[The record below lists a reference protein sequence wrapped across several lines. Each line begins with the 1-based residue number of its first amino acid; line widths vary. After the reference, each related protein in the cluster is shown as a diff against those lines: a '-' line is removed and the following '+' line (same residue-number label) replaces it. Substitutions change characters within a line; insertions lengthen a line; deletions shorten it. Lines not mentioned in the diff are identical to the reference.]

1 MRRVEIVGNHSV
13 EQDLI
18 DQLDRKLPG
27 LSWTKVASVQGKG
40 NTGYKLGDGVWP
52 EENFLFFSIC
62 GEEEEAVLRQIV
74 QDIQLQHP
82 TEGIFVAS
90 TEAR

>member
-13 EQDLI
+13 EQDL
-18 DQLDRKLPG
+18 LDLLEERLPR
-27 LSWTKVASVQGKG
+27 LYWTKIPSVQGRG
-40 NTGYKLGDGVWP
+40 NTGSKLGDGVWP

-62 GEEEEAVLRQIV
+62 GEDEEAALRQIV
-74 QDIQLQHP
+74 QDIQVRHP
-82 TEGIFVAS
+82 TEGIFVSS